1 MRIHKIQFNYVI
13 IAHFIGTKSM
23 INSRKISHL
32 FKYLFG
38 LPKSIYVNFRLLPF
52 HQAVKLPII
61 VSSKTKIISLDG
73 KVTLGRVKTGII
85 RIGFG
90 GTEHIDYSYTRTIL
104 KIDGVAAFKG
114 RAKIGLGSKF
124 LIDKEAYFSAG
135 ERFGITGDTIILCAK
150 KITIGDNARISWQSI
165 IMDSDHHP
173 VFDINNN
180 IINTP
185 TEITIGN
192 NVWIGARC
200 FILKNTSIDDGCIIA
215 ANTTVAK
222 NFSGALHSVI
232 GGDSA
237 RVLKT
242 DIRWC
247 N

>member
-1 MRIHKIQFNYVI
+1 
-13 IAHFIGTKSM
+13 M
-23 INSRKISHL
+23 IKLRKISHI
-32 FKYLFG
+32 FKYLLG

-61 VSSKTKIISLDG
+61 VSGKTKIISLSG
-73 KVTLGRVKTGII
+73 KVILGKVKTGII

-90 GTEHIDYSYTRTIL
+90 GTEHIDYAYTRTIL
-104 KIDGVAAFKG
+104 KIDGTAAFKG

-124 LIDKEAYFSAG
+124 LIDKEAAFSAG
-135 ERFGITGDTIILCAK
+135 ERFGITGDTMILCSK
-150 KITIGDNARISWQSI
+150 KITIGDNAGISWQNI

-173 VFDINNN
+173 VFDTDNN

-185 TEITIGN
+185 TEIFIGN

-200 FILKNTSIDDGCIIA
+200 FILKNTYIDDGCIIA
-215 ANTTVAK
+215 ANTTVTK
-222 NFSGALHSVI
+222 NFRGINHSVI

-242 DIRWC
+242 DIRWY

>member
-1 MRIHKIQFNYVI
+1 
-13 IAHFIGTKSM
+13 M
-23 INSRKISHL
+23 INSRKISNL

-38 LPKSIYVNFRLLPF
+38 IPKSIYVNLRVLPF
-52 HQAVKLPII
+52 NQAIKLPII
-61 VSSKTKIISLDG
+61 VSNKTKIISLRG
-73 KVTLGRVKTGII
+73 KINLGKVKTGII

-90 GTEHIDYSYTRTIL
+90 GTEHIDYAYTRTLL
-104 KIDGVAAFKG
+104 KIDGVVTFKG

-124 LIDKEAYFSAG
+124 IIDKEATFSAG
-135 ERFGITGDTIILCAK
+135 ERFGITGETTILCSK
-150 KITIGDNARISWQSI
+150 KITIGDNARISWQCI

-173 VFDINNN
+173 VFDKNHN

-185 TEITIGN
+185 TEINIGN

-200 FILKNTSIDDGCIIA
+200 FILKNTYIDDGCIIA
-215 ANTTVAK
+215 ANTTITK
-222 NFSGALHSVI
+222 KFSGVTHSVI

>member
-1 MRIHKIQFNYVI
+1 
-13 IAHFIGTKSM
+13 M

-38 LPKSIYVNFRLLPF
+38 LPKSMYINFRLLPF
-52 HQAVKLPII
+52 NQAIKLPII
-61 VSSKTKIISLDG
+61 VSNKTKIISLSG
-73 KVTLGRVKTGII
+73 KVNLGRVKTGII

-90 GTEHIDYSYTRTIL
+90 GTEHIDYAYSRTIL
-104 KIDGVAAFKG
+104 KIDGTATFKG

-124 LIDKEAYFSAG
+124 LIDKEALFFAG
-135 ERFGITGDTIILCAK
+135 ERFGITGDTTILCSK

-173 VFDINNN
+173 VFDTDNK

-185 TEITIGN
+185 TEIIIGN

-200 FILKNTSIDDGCIIA
+200 FILKNTFIDDGCIIA
-215 ANTTVAK
+215 ANTTVTK
-222 NFSGALHSVI
+222 NFSGVTHSVI
-232 GGDSA
+232 GGVSA
-237 RVLKT
+237 KVLKT
-242 DIRWC
+242 DIRWY